1 MKRALLIAVAA
12 IAFSGAPAL
21 AGGSSGGSGSTA
33 PSSSGPSYDPVEE
46 YQKGVDALKSGEY
59 KKAERA
65 FKRVTKVAKKDANTR
80 YMLGLAHLG
89 QEENKAAAKS
99 FERAVKYDA
108 ELYAAHGKL
117 GATYVL
123 LDKLDKADGVLAD
136 LQAASAACAST
147 CPEAAKIAAA
157 IAEVETAKGNAGSV
171 ETSSL
176 RPIVQQVS
184 LETGDVLYS
193 EALRLINLG
202 EYDAAIAELRA
213 ASTILGPHPDV
224 LTYIGFA
231 NRKKNETEAA
241 FAYYSAALAIAPD
254 HLSANEYLGEYY
266 VELGD
271 LDRAQ
276 AQLDKLNALC
286 PFGCEQSDELARWIA
301 DART

>member
-1 MKRALLIAVAA
+1 MKRILLVAA
-12 IAFSGAPAL
+12 AALAFSGVPAI
-21 AGGSSGGSGSTA
+21 AGGSSGSGSSA

-46 YQKGVDALKSGEY
+46 YQNGIEALRAEDY

-89 QEENKAAAKS
+89 QEEYKSAAKS

-108 ELYAAHGKL
+108 KLYRAHGKL
-117 GATYVL
+117 GATYL
-123 LDKLDKADGVLAD
+123 KLEQTEKAEAVLAD
-136 LQAASAACAST
+136 LQTASAACASA
-147 CPEAAKIAAA
+147 CAEAEEIGSA
-157 IAEVETAKGNAGSV
+157 ISEIETWMSSADPV

-176 RPIVQQVS
+176 APTVQQVS
-184 LETGDVLYS
+184 LTTGDVLYS

-202 EYDAAIAELRA
+202 EYDAALAELRNA
-213 ASTILGPHPDV
+213 GAILGPHPDV
-224 LTYIGFA
+224 LTYMGFA
-231 NRKKNETEAA
+231 NRKKGARDVA
-241 FAYYSAALAIAPD
+241 FSYYSAALSIAPE

-266 VELGD
+266 VEIGD
-271 LDRAQ
+271 LARAQ

-286 PFGCEQSDELARWIA
+286 PFGCEQTEELAQWIA